1 MKLVIRTIAVIAV
14 LAMGSTLANAQY
26 RPEDNPT
33 NDPRKKQEIQVPST
47 NIKPEGQNPQSPQS
61 PSDRVDGTTG
71 SNPSQPGQDPRI
83 SRASGERPPAC
94 GCISAFVGLAL
105 NIRQQGV

>member
-1 MKLVIRTIAVIAV
+1 MKLVIRTIAVIAG

-26 RPEDNPT
+26 RPEDNST

-71 SNPSQPGQDPRI
+71 SNPSQPGQDRQRSDQPR
-83 SRASGERPPAC
+83 ER
-94 GCISAFVGLAL
+94 
-105 NIRQQGV
+105 